1 VVTGQVNCT
10 SGDPVEG
17 FWIAPVGAK
26 AGWANWEV
34 VGSGPNADYW
44 LDEPPSVAKS
54 GYKMSVGCGGSRQS
68 WLTPTYTGLVTG
80 THNSFHCDDQQ
91 HTTDY
96 GKCELR

>member
-1 VVTGQVNCT
+1 MTGQVNCT

-17 FWIAPVGAK
+17 FWIASAAAK
-26 AGWANWEV
+26 GGWANWEV

-44 LDEPPSVAKS
+44 LSEPPGVASS

-80 THNSFHCDDQQ
+80 THHSFHCDDQQ
-91 HTTDY
+91 HAAGY